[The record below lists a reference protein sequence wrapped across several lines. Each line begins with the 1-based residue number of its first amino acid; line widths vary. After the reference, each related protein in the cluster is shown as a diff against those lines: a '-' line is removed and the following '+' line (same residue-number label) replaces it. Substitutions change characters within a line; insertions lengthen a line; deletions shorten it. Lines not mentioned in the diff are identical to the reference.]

1 MERPVPETMRAVVMN
16 GEGGPE
22 CLALREVP
30 VPKPQ
35 PGEVLFKVA
44 YCGMN
49 PFDAFVRAGRL
60 AWLRM
65 PPGTVLGM
73 EHTGRV
79 VALGEGV
86 DPAWQGRRVLRRAG
100 FGGYAEYS
108 AAKAAQLLPLD
119 DRMDYRTG
127 CAWRGVTMT
136 AWHALFKAGR
146 FAQGQTVLIH
156 SAAGGI
162 GIMLIQM
169 VKSHGGRAIGLAG
182 GLDKCAFAKSFGAD
196 HVIDYTLAGWPAQ
209 VMTLTG
215 GEGCDLIIDGNAGPN
230 AEANLDLV
238 AKLGTVL
245 YIGVTA
251 GPYPAPPSIQQL
263 MAKSAKVGGM
273 TLVDVEVP
281 PDTDEARA
289 IAEHV
294 LAGRWKIPITR
305 EVELSDTAALH
316 RALEN
321 RQLTGRAVIR
331 IGGEQ
336 T

>member
-1 MERPVPETMRAVVMN
+1 
-16 GEGGPE
+16 
-22 CLALREVP
+22 
-30 VPKPQ
+30 
-35 PGEVLFKVA
+35 
-44 YCGMN
+44 
-49 PFDAFVRAGRL
+49 
-60 AWLRM
+60 
-65 PPGTVLGM
+65 
-73 EHTGRV
+73 
-79 VALGEGV
+79 
-86 DPAWQGRRVLRRAG
+86 
-100 FGGYAEYS
+100 
-108 AAKAAQLLPLD
+108 
-119 DRMDYRTG
+119 
-127 CAWRGVTMT
+127 
-136 AWHALFKAGR
+136 
-146 FAQGQTVLIH
+146 
-156 SAAGGI
+156 
-162 GIMLIQM
+162 
-169 VKSHGGRAIGLAG
+169 
-182 GLDKCAFAKSFGAD
+182 
-196 HVIDYTLAGWPAQ
+196 
-209 VMTLTG
+209 MTLTG